1 MGDLVPTPPSLPP
14 PSPLD
19 PVQVA
24 ALAKA
29 ASLIVGDLMSKAAG
43 APAGSADVEA
53 TVRRCVVEFFKPLG
67 FNLDDDEDFKRL
79 RATLDF
85 ADRRRT
91 WWERA
96 QGHIWSAI
104 WSAIGLGI
112 FTVTLEYLR
121 RGK

>member
-14 PSPLD
+14 PPTVD

-29 ASLIVGDLMSKAAG
+29 AALIVGDLLAKGQS
-43 APAGSADVEA
+43 APAGP
-53 TVRRCVVEFFKPLG
+53 RRRRGDGAKCVVEFFKPLG
-67 FNLDDDEDFKRL
+67 FDLDDEDDFKRL
-79 RATLDF
+79 RATLEF

-91 WWERA
+91 FWERA
-96 QGHIWSAI
+96 QTNVWNAI
-104 WSAIGLGI
+104 WSAIGIGMLT
-112 FTVTLEYLR
+112 FALEYLR

>member
-14 PSPLD
+14 PPTVD

-29 ASLIVGDLMSKAAG
+29 AALIVGDLLAKGQS
-43 APAGSADVEA
+43 APAGPADVEA
-53 TVRRCVVEFFKPLG
+53 TVRKCVVEFFKPLG
-67 FNLDDDEDFKRL
+67 FDLDDEDDFKRL
-79 RATLDF
+79 RATLEF

-91 WWERA
+91 FWERA
-96 QGHIWSAI
+96 QTNVWNAI
-104 WSAIGLGI
+104 WSAIGLGML
-112 FTVTLEYLR
+112 TLALEYLR